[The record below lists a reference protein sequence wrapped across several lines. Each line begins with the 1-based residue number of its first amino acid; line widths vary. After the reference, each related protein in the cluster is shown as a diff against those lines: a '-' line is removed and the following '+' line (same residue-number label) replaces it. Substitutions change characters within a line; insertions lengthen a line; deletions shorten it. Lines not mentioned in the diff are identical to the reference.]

1 MLFVWIVSHLTPARL
16 VKWGAMQVESDYSNE
31 EMKDVVKAGTL
42 KKLTVA
48 VLKPFC
54 AQIGVANASKMKKGE
69 LVEAIESWAATA

>member
-16 VKWGAMQVESDYSNE
+16 VKWGAVQVESDYSNE

-54 AQIGVANASKMKKGE
+54 AQIGVGNASKMKKGE
-69 LVEAIESWAATA
+69 LVEAIESWAATV